1 MSMNAN
7 LKRDTN
13 DIVQRL
19 TRFGLS
25 KTDALVYLEVVKQG
39 RTNGYQ
45 IAKSLGM
52 TRSTIYSSIDNLYLN
67 GYLYMISGTVKEYEA
82 KSPNVTLSQL
92 QEKTIEDIAILK
104 KELTALARP
113 EEKPF
118 FFNLSGHDSLIL
130 KIKELINESESELY
144 LNTDFDLSGFQK
156 ELIAAVDRGV
166 RIICFSFNRM
176 QSPVAGIEFF
186 YRTEVLEVDFPST
199 RLMLVSDTRK
209 TLVFSNLTQP
219 QGIYTNEKILVKI
232 ISEHIHSD
240 IYLSGLLGDSP
251 LKLANIAVDSNH
263 ELQAL

>member
-1 MSMNAN
+1 MNAD
-7 LKRDTN
+7 LKRQTDN
-13 DIVQRL
+13 IVQRL

-45 IAKSLGM
+45 IAKALGM
-52 TRSTIYSSIDNLYLN
+52 TRSTIYSSIDNLYLR
-67 GYLYMISGTVKEYEA
+67 GYLYMISGTIKEYEA
-82 KSPNVTLSQL
+82 KSPDAILSQL

-104 KELTALARP
+104 NELTALAQP

-130 KIKELINESESELY
+130 KIKELIDESKNELY
-144 LNTDFDLSGFQK
+144 LNTDFDLSSFKK
-156 ELIAAVDRGV
+156 ELIAAVGRGV

-176 QSPVAGIEFF
+176 QSSVEGIEFF
-186 YRTEVLEVDFPST
+186 CRSDVLEGDFPST
-199 RLMLVSDTRK
+199 RFMLVSDTSK

-219 QGIYTNEKILVKI
+219 QGIYTNEKILVRM

-240 IYLSGLLGDSP
+240 IYLSGLLGNAP
-251 LKLANIAVDSNH
+251 LKSANIAIDSNH
-263 ELQAL
+263 ERQAV